1 MPEHTL
7 PAKAAAHAMGADFIE
22 QDVVLSRDGVPLVL
36 HDIYLDSTTDVAQ
49 RYPQRARKDGRY
61 YALDFD
67 LAEIQQLHANE
78 RVEWDA
84 QGNATAA
91 FPLRFPGRAEL
102 FRVPTLAQEIDLISG
117 MDHSSGRSTG
127 LYVEFKAPRLAPAR
141 RATIWCSAV
150 MAVLREKQYHDRPR
164 QVFLQ
169 CFDDETLRYLRH
181 ELKTP
186 LPLIQLIA
194 ENSWGEDSAVDY
206 DYLQTAAGLKDI
218 ASYADGIGPW
228 IMQIY
233 QGRDASGK
241 AQLSNLVSLAQQQGL
256 LVHPYTFRCDE
267 LPAGI
272 DDFNDLL
279 EIFVQQAGVNG
290 LFTDFPDRVSH
301 YLRQNTKPS

>member
-127 LYVEFKAPRLAPAR
+127 LYVEFKAPNWHQAQGYDLV
-141 RATIWCSAV
+141 SAV

-169 CFDDETLRYLRH
+169 CFDDKTLKYLRH
-181 ELKTP
+181 ELNTP

-279 EIFVQQAGVNG
+279 EIFVQQAGVDG

>member
-1 MPEHTL
+1 LPEHTL

-127 LYVEFKAPRLAPAR
+127 LYVEFKAPNWHQAQGYDLV
-141 RATIWCSAV
+141 SAV

-169 CFDDETLRYLRH
+169 CFDDKTLKYLRH
-181 ELKTP
+181 ELNTP

>member
-22 QDVVLSRDGVPLVL
+22 QDVVLSKDGVPLVL

-49 RYPQRARKDGRY
+49 RYPGRARTDGRY
-61 YALDFD
+61 YAVDFD
-67 LAEIQQLHANE
+67 LAEIQQLHAHE

-84 QGNATAA
+84 QGNATPA
-91 FPLRFPGRAEL
+91 FPQRFPGRAEL

-117 MDHSSGRSTG
+117 MDHSSGRTTG
-127 LYVEFKAPRLAPAR
+127 LYVEFKAPNWHQAQGYDLVN
-141 RATIWCSAV
+141 AV

-169 CFDDETLRYLRH
+169 CFDDKTLRYLRH
-181 ELKTP
+181 ELNTP

-233 QGRDASGK
+233 RGRDASGQ
-241 AQLSNLVSLAQQQGL
+241 AQLSNLPSLAQQQGL

-272 DDFNDLL
+272 NDFNDLL
-279 EIFVQQAGVNG
+279 EIFVEQAGVND

-301 YLRQNTKPS
+301 SLQQDTTPP

>member
-127 LYVEFKAPRLAPAR
+127 LYVEFKAPNWHQAQGYDLV
-141 RATIWCSAV
+141 SAV

-169 CFDDETLRYLRH
+169 CFDDKTLKYLRH
-181 ELKTP
+181 ELNTP

>member
-117 MDHSSGRSTG
+117 MDYSSGRSTG
-127 LYVEFKAPRLAPAR
+127 LYVEFKAPNWHQAQGYDLV
-141 RATIWCSAV
+141 SAV

-169 CFDDETLRYLRH
+169 CFDDKTLKYLRH
-181 ELKTP
+181 ELNTP

>member
-1 MPEHTL
+1 
-7 PAKAAAHAMGADFIE
+7 MGADFIE

-36 HDIYLDSTTDVAQ
+36 HDIYLDSTTDVTQ
-49 RYPQRARKDGRY
+49 RYPERARKDGRY

-117 MDHSSGRSTG
+117 MDHSSGRTTG
-127 LYVEFKAPRLAPAR
+127 LYVEFKAPNWHQAQGYDLVH
-141 RATIWCSAV
+141 AV

-169 CFDDETLRYLRH
+169 CFDDKTLKYLRH
-181 ELKTP
+181 EFNTP

-194 ENSWGEDSAVDY
+194 ENSWGEDGAVDY

-233 QGRDASGK
+233 RGRDASGK

-272 DDFNDLL
+272 SEFTDLL
-279 EIFVQQAGVNG
+279 EVFVQQAGVNG

-301 YLRQNTKPS
+301 YLRQNAKPS